1 MSVGRTI
8 KAVAWSLLGIRKNS
22 EYEQDLG
29 RLNPLHVIVAALLA
43 VALFVAALMALVNWV
58 AG

>member
-43 VALFVAALMALVNWV
+43 VALFVAALMAVVNWV